1 MLFHLSPHSHWS
13 DVLPVA
19 GYASVYYA
27 VLYYLHRQD
36 RMFEFYLIGFM
47 LALATLPYLLGSMK
61 DAPRGISIRQE
72 YRPSVNAGLQAACTP
87 VLCYNPPH
95 F

>member
-1 MLFHLSPHSHWS
+1 MLFHLSSLSHWR

-27 VLYYLHRQD
+27 VLYYLYRQD

-47 LALATLPYLLGSMK
+47 LAPATLPYLLGSMK
-61 DAPRGISIRQE
+61 DTPRGISIRQE
-72 YRPSVNAGLQAACTP
+72 YRQSR
-87 VLCYNPPH
+87 
-95 F
+95 

>member
-1 MLFHLSPHSHWS
+1 MLFHLSLHSHWRG
-13 DVLPVA
+13 VLPVA

-27 VLYYLHRQD
+27 VLYYLYRKD

-72 YRPSVNAGLQAACTP
+72 YRPSR
-87 VLCYNPPH
+87 
-95 F
+95 

>member
-1 MLFHLSPHSHWS
+1 MLFHLSPHSHWR

-27 VLYYLHRQD
+27 ALYYLHRQD

-72 YRPSVNAGLQAACTP
+72 CRQSG
-87 VLCYNPPH
+87 
-95 F
+95 

>member
-1 MLFHLSPHSHWS
+1 MLFHLSSHSHWR
-13 DVLPVA
+13 DLLPVA
-19 GYASVYYA
+19 GYAYVYYA

-61 DAPRGISIRQE
+61 DAPRGISIRHE
-72 YRPSVNAGLQAACTP
+72 YRPSR
-87 VLCYNPPH
+87 
-95 F
+95 

>member
-1 MLFHLSPHSHWS
+1 MLFHLSSHSHWR
-13 DVLPVA
+13 DVLTVVD
-19 GYASVYYA
+19 YSSVYYA
-27 VLYYLHRQD
+27 VLYYLYRKD

-72 YRPSVNAGLQAACTP
+72 YRHRVNAGLQAACTP

>member
-1 MLFHLSPHSHWS
+1 MLFYLPSHSHWRG
-13 DVLPVA
+13 VLPVV

-27 VLYYLHRQD
+27 VLYDLYHKN

-72 YRPSVNAGLQAACTP
+72 YR
-87 VLCYNPPH
+87 
-95 F
+95 

>member
-13 DVLPVA
+13 DLLSVA

>member
-1 MLFHLSPHSHWS
+1 MLFHLSPHSHWR

-36 RMFEFYLIGFM
+36 HMFEFYLIGFM

-61 DAPRGISIRQE
+61 DTPRGISIRQE
-72 YRPSVNAGLQAACTP
+72 YRQSR
-87 VLCYNPPH
+87 
-95 F
+95 

>member
-13 DVLPVA
+13 DLLPVA

-61 DAPRGISIRQE
+61 DAPRGILIRQE
-72 YRPSVNAGLQAACTP
+72 YRQSG
-87 VLCYNPPH
+87 
-95 F
+95 

>member
-1 MLFHLSPHSHWS
+1 MWFHLSLHSQWR
-13 DVLPVA
+13 DVLPVL

-27 VLYYLHRQD
+27 VLYYLYRKGC
-36 RMFEFYLIGFM
+36 MFEFYQIGFM

-72 YRPSVNAGLQAACTP
+72 YRQSG
-87 VLCYNPPH
+87 
-95 F
+95 